1 MNFFNRLGI
10 FVERR
15 RLLIL
20 IASALLI
27 IAAIF
32 GAQRLSMA
40 TGIKTLLS
48 GDSRVYKDYMAF
60 SEHFGGQSVVVMV
73 EGDDLAELLASENLK
88 AMKFIGER
96 MGRNPDVVSAIGPP
110 LFIEQAVRQRTGAS
124 TLPDDPQ
131 VLLDIVTDPE
141 TGQVRPQFQEVFP
154 DDRHA
159 LVSVIIRGDVAYGGE
174 SEVTEQ
180 VLEAVAEAGFSDVE
194 VIVSGWPVIS
204 GEMRDMMQSG
214 LRKTMLI
221 SALLMLAVLVLLF
234 NVRGFFARRWLALA
248 MVVIAIIYAFGLM
261 GGLGIPLTT
270 ISMSVFA
277 VLIGLGVDYGI
288 QFHNRYDEEMRKGRT
303 AAQAAVNS
311 IASVGPAVGIALVVV
326 CLSLASLFISPIP
339 MIRDFGVMLLLGL
352 VMCYLTALFLLVI
365 ILHWRDGRSQAKPN
379 PTVPEPEKGPGW
391 VEKGLRRLAP
401 AVIEHPAIVLGL
413 ALALSIGGWVADSHV
428 GIEADEKKF
437 ISQDTPVM
445 EDYNR
450 VLEVAGSLSITS
462 VMVEAEDVT
471 EPAILKWIWELEQH
485 VVSEH
490 ADRVVGARTRS
501 VAGLIRDENGG
512 QLPQSAERAK
522 EILEERVSVTSRVNL
537 VADDYSAANLVIATR
552 AANIDEFKEF
562 YAQLEQDIADLPPGV
577 RAALSGGAVV
587 GIEVFDALTSGRANM
602 TLLGVGLILGALV
615 LLFRLNLL
623 RALMAIVPISFVI
636 GWSSGLMYIT
646 GIKFTPLTA
655 TLGVLI
661 LGIGAEYTI
670 LLMMRYR
677 EERGRGEE
685 PAQAM
690 TTAMATIGRAVIAS
704 GCTTMAGF
712 GALLTASG
720 FPLIQDFGIVTL
732 FDVAFALLA
741 SLIVLPALVVWI
753 DRWRQR
759 QRAEKIALPLQ
770 PK

>member
-1 MNFFNRLGI
+1 MNFFNRLGV

-48 GDSRVYKDYMAF
+48 GDSQVYKDYMAF

-73 EGDDLAELLASENLK
+73 EGDDLAELLAPENLE
-88 AMKFIGER
+88 AMKDVEER
-96 MGRNPDVVSAIGPP
+96 VGRNPDVVSAIGPS
-110 LFIEQAVRQRTGAS
+110 LFIEQAALQRTGAS

-141 TGQVRPQFQEVFP
+141 TGHIRPQFQEVFP

-204 GEMRDMMQSG
+204 GEMRDMMRSG
-214 LRKTMLI
+214 LSRTMLI
-221 SALLMLAVLVLLF
+221 SALLMLAVLALLF

-261 GGLGIPLTT
+261 GGLGIPLTAV
-270 ISMSVFA
+270 SMSVFA

-288 QFHNRYDEEMRKGRT
+288 QFHNRYDEERRKGRA
-303 AAQAAVNS
+303 AAQAAANS
-311 IASVGPAVGIALVVV
+311 IASVGPAVGVALVVV

-339 MIRDFGVMLLLGL
+339 MIRDFGMMLLLGL

-365 ILHWRDGRSQAKPN
+365 ILHWRDGRPQAELN
-379 PTVPEPEKGPGW
+379 PAVPEPERKPGW

-401 AVIEHPAIVLGL
+401 AVIRHPVIVLGL

-428 GIEADEKKF
+428 GIETDEKKF
-437 ISQDTPVM
+437 ISQDSPVM

-462 VMVEAEDVT
+462 IMVEAEDVT

-485 VVSEH
+485 VVSEY

-512 QLPQSAERAK
+512 QLPQSEEMAK
-522 EILEERVSVTSRVNL
+522 QILEEIPKTSKVNL
-537 VADDYSAANLVIATR
+537 VALDDYSAANLVIATR
-552 AANIDEFKEF
+552 ASNIEEFKEF
-562 YAQLEQDIADLPPGV
+562 YAQLEKDIADLPPGV
-577 RAALSGGAVV
+577 RAALSGSPVV

-602 TLLGVGLILGALV
+602 TLLGIGLILGALV

-636 GWSSGLMYIT
+636 GWSSGIMYIT

-677 EERGRGEE
+677 EERARGEE
-685 PAQAM
+685 LAQAM

-759 QRAEKIALPLQ
+759 QRAEKIALLLK

>member
-1 MNFFNRLGI
+1 MNFFNRLGVLI
-10 FVERR
+10 ERR

-20 IASALLI
+20 LVGALFI

-32 GAQRLSMA
+32 GAQSLSMA
-40 TGIKTLLS
+40 TGIKTFLS
-48 GDSRVYKDYMAF
+48 SDSRTYKDYMAF
-60 SEHFGGQSVVVMV
+60 SEHFGGQPVVVMV
-73 EGDDLAELLASENLK
+73 AGDLTQLLALENLK
-88 AMKFIGER
+88 AMESIEER
-96 MGRNPDVVSAIGPP
+96 MAQNPDVISVIGPP
-110 LFIEQAVRQRTGAS
+110 LFIKQAARQHTGAS

-154 DDRHA
+154 DEGHA
-159 LVSVIIRGDVAYGGE
+159 LVSVIIRGGAPYGGE

-180 VLEAVAEAGFSDVE
+180 VLQAVAEAGFSDVE

-204 GEMRDMMQSG
+204 GEIRDMMQSG
-214 LRKTMLI
+214 LRQTMLI

-248 MVVIAIIYAFGLM
+248 MVAIATIYTFGVM
-261 GGLGIPLTT
+261 GVLGISITMM
-270 ISMSVFA
+270 SMPVFA
-277 VLIGLGVDYGI
+277 ILIGLGVDYAI

-303 AAQAAVNS
+303 AAQALVNS
-311 IASVGPAVGIALVVV
+311 ITFMGPAVGIALIVV
-326 CLSLASLFISPIP
+326 CLSLASLFISPLP

-352 VMCYLTALFLLVI
+352 VICYLAALFLSLI
-365 ILHWRDGRSQAKPN
+365 ILHWRDSRSQTKAN

-391 VEKGLRRLAP
+391 VEKGLRRLTP
-401 AVIEHPAIVLGL
+401 AVIKHPAIVLGI

-428 GIEADEKKF
+428 GIEADEKKL
-437 ISQDTPVM
+437 ISQDIQAVK
-445 EDYNR
+445 DYDR
-450 VLEVAGSLSITS
+450 VETVVGSLSTTS
-462 VMVEAEDVT
+462 IMVEAEDVT
-471 EPAILKWIWELEQH
+471 EPAILAWIWQLEQR
-485 VVSEH
+485 VVSEY
-490 ADRVVGARTRS
+490 ADRVAEARTRS
-501 VAGLIRDENGG
+501 VADLIRDENDG

-522 EILEERVSVTSRVNL
+522 QILDGIPRTSRVNL
-537 VADDYSAANLVIATR
+537 VADDYSAANLVIATKPLE
-552 AANIDEFKEF
+552 NFDEYKEF
-562 YAQLEQDIADLPPGV
+562 YAQLEKDIADPPPGA
-577 RAALSGGAVV
+577 RAALTGGPVV
-587 GIEVFDALTSGRANM
+587 GIKVFDALTSGRANM

-636 GWSSGLMYIT
+636 GWSSGLMYVT

-677 EERGRGEE
+677 EERGRGED

-690 TTAMATIGRAVIAS
+690 TTAVATIGRAVIAS

-720 FPLIQDFGIVTL
+720 FPVIQGFGIVTL

>member
-1 MNFFNRLGI
+1 MNFFNRLGVLI
-10 FVERR
+10 ERR

-20 IASALLI
+20 IVGALFI

-32 GAQRLSMA
+32 GAQSLSMA
-40 TGIKTLLS
+40 TGIKTFLS
-48 GDSRVYKDYMAF
+48 SDSRTYKDYMAF
-60 SEHFGGQSVVVMV
+60 SEHFGGQPVVVMV
-73 EGDDLAELLASENLK
+73 AGDLTQLLALENLK
-88 AMKFIGER
+88 AMESIEER
-96 MGRNPDVVSAIGPP
+96 MAQNPDVISVIGPP
-110 LFIEQAVRQRTGAS
+110 LFIKQAVSQHTGAS

-154 DDRHA
+154 DEGHA
-159 LVSVIIRGDVAYGGE
+159 LVSVIIRGGAPYGGE

-180 VLEAVAEAGFSDVE
+180 VLQAVAEAGFSDVE

-204 GEMRDMMQSG
+204 GEIRDMMQSG
-214 LRKTMLI
+214 LRQTMLI

-248 MVVIAIIYAFGLM
+248 MVAIATIYTFGVM
-261 GGLGIPLTT
+261 GVLGISITMM
-270 ISMSVFA
+270 SMPVFA
-277 VLIGLGVDYGI
+277 ILIGLGVDYAI

-303 AAQAAVNS
+303 AAQALVNS
-311 IASVGPAVGIALVVV
+311 ITFMGPAVGIALVVV
-326 CLSLASLFISPIP
+326 CLSLASLFISPLP

-352 VMCYLTALFLLVI
+352 VICYLAALFLSLI
-365 ILHWRDGRSQAKPN
+365 ILHWRDSRSQTKAN

-391 VEKGLRRLAP
+391 VEKGLRRLTP
-401 AVIEHPAIVLGL
+401 AVIKHPAIVLGI

-428 GIEADEKKF
+428 GVEADEKKL
-437 ISQDTPVM
+437 ISQDIQAVK
-445 EDYNR
+445 DYDR
-450 VLEVAGSLSITS
+450 VETVAGSLSTTS
-462 VMVEAEDVT
+462 IMVEAEDVT
-471 EPAILKWIWELEQH
+471 EPAILAWIWQLEQR
-485 VVSEH
+485 VVSEY
-490 ADRVVGARTRS
+490 ADRVAEARTRS
-501 VAGLIRDENGG
+501 VADLIRDENDG

-522 EILEERVSVTSRVNL
+522 EILDGIPRTSRVNL
-537 VADDYSAANLVIATR
+537 VADDYSAANLVIATKPLE
-552 AANIDEFKEF
+552 NFDEYKEF
-562 YAQLEQDIADLPPGV
+562 YAQLEKDIADPPPGA
-577 RAALSGGAVV
+577 RAALTGGPVV
-587 GIEVFDALTSGRANM
+587 GIKVFDALTSGRANM

-636 GWSSGLMYIT
+636 GWSSGLMYVT

-677 EERGRGEE
+677 EERGRGED

-690 TTAMATIGRAVIAS
+690 TTAVATIGRAVIAS

-720 FPLIQDFGIVTL
+720 FPVIQDFGIVTL

>member
-1 MNFFNRLGI
+1 MNFFNRLGVLI
-10 FVERR
+10 ERR

-20 IASALLI
+20 IVGALFI

-32 GAQRLSMA
+32 GAQSLSMA
-40 TGIKTLLS
+40 TGIKTFLS
-48 GDSRVYKDYMAF
+48 SDSRTYKDYMAF

-73 EGDDLAELLASENLK
+73 AGDLTQLLALENLK
-88 AMKFIGER
+88 AMESIEER
-96 MGRNPDVVSAIGPP
+96 MAQNPDVISVIGPP
-110 LFIEQAVRQRTGAS
+110 LFIKQAVSQHTGAS

-154 DDRHA
+154 DEGHA
-159 LVSVIIRGDVAYGGE
+159 LVSVIIRGGAPYGGE
-174 SEVTEQ
+174 SEVAEQ
-180 VLEAVAEAGFSDVE
+180 VLQAVAEAGFSDVE

-204 GEMRDMMQSG
+204 GEIRDMMQSG
-214 LRKTMLI
+214 LRQTMLI

-248 MVVIAIIYAFGLM
+248 MVAIATIYTFGVM
-261 GGLGIPLTT
+261 GVLGISITMM
-270 ISMSVFA
+270 SMPVFA
-277 VLIGLGVDYGI
+277 ILIGLGVDYAI

-303 AAQAAVNS
+303 AAQALVNS
-311 IASVGPAVGIALVVV
+311 ITFMGPAVGIALIVV
-326 CLSLASLFISPIP
+326 CLSLASLFISPLP

-352 VMCYLTALFLLVI
+352 VICYLAALFLSLI
-365 ILHWRDGRSQAKPN
+365 ILHWRDSRSQAKAN

-391 VEKGLRRLAP
+391 VEKGLRRLTP
-401 AVIEHPAIVLGL
+401 AVIKHPAIVLGI

-428 GIEADEKKF
+428 GIEADEKKL
-437 ISQDTPVM
+437 ISQDIQAVK
-445 EDYNR
+445 DYDR
-450 VLEVAGSLSITS
+450 VETVAGSLSTTS
-462 VMVEAEDVT
+462 IMVEAEDVT
-471 EPAILKWIWELEQH
+471 EPAILAWIWQLEQR
-485 VVSEH
+485 VVSEY
-490 ADRVVGARTRS
+490 ADRVAEARTRS
-501 VAGLIRDENGG
+501 VADLIRDENDG

-522 EILEERVSVTSRVNL
+522 QILDGIPRTSRVNL
-537 VADDYSAANLVIATR
+537 VADDYSAANLVIATKPLE
-552 AANIDEFKEF
+552 NFDEYKEF
-562 YAQLEQDIADLPPGV
+562 YAQLEKDIADPPPGA
-577 RAALSGGAVV
+577 RAALTGGPVV
-587 GIEVFDALTSGRANM
+587 GIKVFDALTSGRANM

-677 EERGRGEE
+677 EERGRGED

-690 TTAMATIGRAVIAS
+690 TTAVATIGRAVIAS

-720 FPLIQDFGIVTL
+720 FPVIQGFGIVTL

-759 QRAEKIALPLQ
+759 QRAEKIALPHQ